1 MAILIGNVHLLGP
14 EEDFAWQERPSH
26 LVPLHLVSSNLVLNW
41 PLATIH
47 QSSQLLQLRHI
58 IFRQGGLPKAGLI
71 RCPFLPR
78 KMRWTFIEKQVIVTV
93 LIMNCTICQ
102 NLPPLLLTMMMK
114 TKMNISWR
122 KWRQGRSW
130 QSWPTLRRCCIF
142 LQTALSL
149 ITAKKW
155 KQKWA
160 AKNKGQGL
168 SRRNWKKRAE
178 QDGKYQDG
186 ESCWGRTVGGTELN
200 GAGAVCVFLATSRCL
215 FSRLLF

>member
-1 MAILIGNVHLLGP
+1 MCTWVQKKTLPGRRDHVTASGLVRFGCQLASRDNPSIFTIIATDILFLDR
-14 EEDFAWQERPSH
+14 DFPKQLVWGGRPHKIS
-26 LVPLHLVSSNLVLNW
+26 
-41 PLATIH
+41 
-47 QSSQLLQLRHI
+47 
-58 IFRQGGLPKAGLI
+58 IFAEKDEMNICWKTGDSDGGDNE
-71 RCPFLPR
+71 F
-78 KMRWTFIEKQVIVTV
+78 
-93 LIMNCTICQ
+93 TICQ
-102 NLPPLLLTMMMK
+102 NLPLLLLILLTMMMK

>member
-1 MAILIGNVHLLGP
+1 M
-14 EEDFAWQERPSH
+14 
-26 LVPLHLVSSNLVLNW
+26 
-41 PLATIH
+41 
-47 QSSQLLQLRHI
+47 
-58 IFRQGGLPKAGLI
+58 
-71 RCPFLPR
+71 
-78 KMRWTFIEKQVIVTV
+78 TV

-102 NLPPLLLTMMMK
+102 NLPPLLLILVTMMMIK

-215 FSRLLF
+215 FSRLLFLEADLEHRNGCLQHLNQEHARFSVCLPWRPLLKGWDIKLNAAWISYSLIWLFWYGGFVCEMR